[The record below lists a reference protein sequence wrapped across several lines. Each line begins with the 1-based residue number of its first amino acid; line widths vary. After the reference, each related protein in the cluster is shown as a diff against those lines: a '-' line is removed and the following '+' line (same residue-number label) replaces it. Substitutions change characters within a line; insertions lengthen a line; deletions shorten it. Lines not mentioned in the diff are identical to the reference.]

1 VLLVAIVFGL
11 GLRGLPG
18 SGAISTIVA
27 RRLDA
32 RRLIRSRWLV
42 YVIYGIPI
50 LIDLDIRLVVLSGRG
65 ADVRALRPLLLV

>member
-1 VLLVAIVFGL
+1 VLLVAVVLGL

-18 SGAISTIVA
+18 LGAISTIA
-27 RRLDA
+27 TRRLHA
-32 RRLIRSRWLV
+32 RGLIRSRWLV
-42 YVIYGIPI
+42 YGLYWIAI

>member
-42 YVIYGIPI
+42 YGIAI